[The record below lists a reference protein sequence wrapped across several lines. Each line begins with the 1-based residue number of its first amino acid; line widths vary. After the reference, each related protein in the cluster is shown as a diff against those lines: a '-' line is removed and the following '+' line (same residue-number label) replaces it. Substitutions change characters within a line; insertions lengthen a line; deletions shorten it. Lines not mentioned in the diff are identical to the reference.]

1 MKPANII
8 LDLLRTYRHR
18 GTSARNIM
26 STAEM
31 FGITQ
36 NLTRVTLSRLVNRG
50 LVENV
55 SRGHYRLA
63 AQSDPVNSFI
73 EEWQRGEERCRTWTT
88 ATYLVTHISEP
99 TEKDLW
105 TLAATGFLP
114 IRPALWARPDNL
126 ARSGESLTEWLF
138 QLGLSRQSL
147 LLHNAQLD
155 AKEQKNLISAYQI
168 DKLLTG
174 YRAMNDRLAQSAM
187 TLRSRSKTEAMSES
201 FQLGGEA
208 IQLLAKDPY
217 LPKTLIHTDE
227 RIALWRAM
235 MDYDR
240 LGRGIWADSPTMMP
254 ALLAAST

>member
-18 GTSARNIM
+18 GTSARNIL

-31 FGITQ
+31 FGVTQ

-63 AQSDPVNSFI
+63 TVSDPVSSFI
-73 EEWQRGEERCRTWTT
+73 EEWQRGEARCRKWTT
-88 ATYLVTHISEP
+88 GTYLVAHICEP
-99 TEKDLW
+99 SEKDLW
-105 TLAATGFLP
+105 ILAATGFLP

-126 ARSGESLTEWLF
+126 VRSRKLLTEWLLE
-138 QLGLSRQSL
+138 LGLSHQSL
-147 LLHNAQLD
+147 LMHNAQLD

-168 DKLLTG
+168 DKLKAG
-174 YRAMNDRLAQSAM
+174 YRAMNNRLAKSAM
-187 TLRSRSKTEAMSES
+187 TLTSRSKPEAMSES

-217 LPKTLIHTDE
+217 LPKPLIHTDE

-235 MDYDR
+235 MEYDR

-254 ALLAAST
+254 AALAGSA